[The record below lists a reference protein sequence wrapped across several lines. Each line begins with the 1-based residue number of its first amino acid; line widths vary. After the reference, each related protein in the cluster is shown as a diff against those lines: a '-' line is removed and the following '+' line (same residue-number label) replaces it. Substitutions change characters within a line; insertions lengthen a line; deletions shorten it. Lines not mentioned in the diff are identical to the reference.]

1 VEVEMQVLRS
11 QRAAL
16 RPLLIGV
23 VVVGLSLAWL
33 RGSSAE
39 SQPWEDGVAPGSVAF
54 FGSETAACPEG
65 WIEADYAMGR
75 LAVGVIDEAAVGKV
89 VGKPLGNQEDRTHA
103 HAFTASVDLSYKAVA
118 AADGAN
124 NEGAKAQAYE
134 VMGTTDPAPTGL
146 PFIQLLVCEKQ

>member
-16 RPLLIGV
+16 RPLFIV
-23 VVVGLSLAWL
+23 FVSIGLSFVWL

-39 SQPWEDGVAPGSVAF
+39 SEPGGDGVLPGTVAF
-54 FGSETAACPEG
+54 FGSETAECPDG
-65 WIEADYAMGR
+65 WIQADYAMGR
-75 LAVGVIDEAAVGKV
+75 LVVGVIDEPAVGKV
-89 VGKPLGNQEDRTHA
+89 IGKPLGDQEDRTHT
-103 HAFTASVDLSYKAVA
+103 HTFSASVDLPYKAVA

-124 NEGAKAQAYE
+124 NQGAKAQAYE
-134 VMGTTDPAPTGL
+134 VMGSTDPSPTGL

>member
-1 VEVEMQVLRS
+1 MHVLRS

-23 VVVGLSLAWL
+23 VLVGLSFAWL

-39 SQPWEDGVAPGSVAF
+39 SDPGGDGVLPGTVAF
-54 FGSETAACPEG
+54 FGSDITACPEG
-65 WIEADYAMGR
+65 WIQADYAMGR
-75 LAVGVIDEAAVGKV
+75 LVVGVIDEPAVGKI
-89 VGKPLGNQEDRTHA
+89 VGKPLANQEDRTHA
-103 HAFTASVDLSYKAVA
+103 HAFMASVDLPYKAVA

-124 NEGAKAQAYE
+124 NEGAAAQVYE
-134 VMGTTDPAPTGL
+134 VAGATDPSPTGL